1 MTRVLSQ
8 VGRREGMGLLF
19 MTHKNSHEHAFHS
32 HSERANEHSPEPV
45 IISVPNGRSGLF
57 IPRPERQNMHAGGG
71 IGHGRGERNPCAH
84 ATNKRTSAINIQIRV
99 RRAGRPSHSLHP
111 IHGNA
116 VSSSQRRDWKC
127 LKMRKRL
134 LFLPNAKQMQ
144 RKSVVNVNSVA
155 GRSPSGGSCVIHRF
169 SRESW
174 QNLRGTHPT

>member
-1 MTRVLSQ
+1 MAVPDFLYLARSDKTCMPVVELDTDEE
-8 VGRREGMGLLF
+8 REI
-19 MTHKNSHEHAFHS
+19 
-32 HSERANEHSPEPV
+32 R
-45 IISVPNGRSGLF
+45 
-57 IPRPERQNMHAGGG
+57 
-71 IGHGRGERNPCAH
+71 AH

-99 RRAGRPSHSLHP
+99 RRAGHHIPCIPFTAMPFRHLRT
-111 IHGNA
+111 
-116 VSSSQRRDWKC
+116 QKRDWKC

-134 LFLPNAKQMQ
+134 LFAASLFLPNPKQMQ